1 MNKAAESCKIVI
13 DDDGRIA
20 KLIAG
25 KLEMEEA
32 NPENS
37 AALGFLINGKMAGGI
52 LYTALKPGNEVWLSI
67 YSDDKRWC
75 TRRVLKIIFGI
86 VFDLWGCRRV
96 NALIDVDNQA
106 SLRLATGVGFR
117 KEGKMRQYRAN
128 GRDVYVLGMLKN
140 ECKFFKTKEKNNV

>member
-52 LYTALKPGNEVWLSI
+52 LYTALKPGNDVWLSI
-67 YSDDKRWC
+67 YADDKRWC

-86 VFDLWGCRRV
+86 VFDLWGCRRA
-96 NALIDVDNQA
+96 NALIDVDNRA

-117 KEGKMRQYRAN
+117 KEGKMRQYREN

>member
-1 MNKAAESCKIVI
+1 MGDSEKEPCTASGYAAVPAVLKGRSSLRPKTRGNLVEWYNTGCAMNKAAESCKIVI

-86 VFDLWGCRRV
+86 VF
-96 NALIDVDNQA
+96 
-106 SLRLATGVGFR
+106 
-117 KEGKMRQYRAN
+117 
-128 GRDVYVLGMLKN
+128 
-140 ECKFFKTKEKNNV
+140 